1 MAVSN
6 IPNAGRSGIAPEAQA
21 PKPKPEPQQPAPAK
35 QVATPKPEPAK
46 LVSGNTARLRIDPQ
60 TERIIAEIVNE
71 DNEVIKQVP
80 PEELL
85 ELAATSR
92 AIQGLLF
99 DRST

>member
-6 IPNAGRSGIAPEAQA
+6 IPGDGRSGIAPEV
-21 PKPKPEPQQPAPAK
+21 KPPPPRSEPPAPAK
-35 QVATPKPEPAK
+35 QVVPPQPEPAK
-46 LVSGNTARLRIDPQ
+46 LASGNTARLRVDPR

-71 DNEVIKQVP
+71 KNEVVKQLP

-85 ELAATSR
+85 ELAETSR

>member
-6 IPNAGRSGIAPEAQA
+6 IPGDGRSGIAPKAQ
-21 PKPKPEPQQPAPAK
+21 PPPQPDPPEPVERVVQP
-35 QVATPKPEPAK
+35 QPEPTK
-46 LVSGNTARLRIDPQ
+46 LASGNTARLRIDPQ

-71 DNEVIKQVP
+71 ENEVVKQVP
-80 PEELL
+80 PEALL

-99 DRST
+99 DQST

>member
-1 MAVSN
+1 MMAVSN
-6 IPNAGRSGIAPEAQA
+6 IPNVGRSGIAPGTQE
-21 PKPKPEPQQPAPAK
+21 PRPKPEAPGPAERKPAP
-35 QVATPKPEPAK
+35 QPETAK
-46 LVSGNTARLRIDPQ
+46 LASGNTARLRVDPQ

-71 DNEVIKQVP
+71 DNEVVKQVP

-92 AIQGLLF
+92 AIQVLLF

>member
-6 IPNAGRSGIAPEAQA
+6 IPDIGRSGIAPGAQPKLA
-21 PKPKPEPQQPAPAK
+21 KPEIPESAGQNAASKPKPGTLA
-35 QVATPKPEPAK
+35 
-46 LVSGNTARLRIDPQ
+46 SGNTARLRIDPQ

-71 DNEVIKQVP
+71 DNEVVKQVP

>member
-6 IPNAGRSGIAPEAQA
+6 IPGDGRSGIAPEV
-21 PKPKPEPQQPAPAK
+21 KPRAKPESVKPVEP
-35 QVATPKPEPAK
+35 VATPQPEPTK
-46 LVSGNTARLRIDPQ
+46 LASGNTARLRVDPG

-71 DNEVIKQVP
+71 DNEVVKQVP

-85 ELAATSR
+85 ELAKTSR

-99 DRST
+99 DRSA

>member
-6 IPNAGRSGIAPEAQA
+6 IPEVGRSGIAPEARPQP
-21 PKPKPEPQQPAPAK
+21 PKPAPPAPAARPTEP
-35 QVATPKPEPAK
+35 QPEPAK
-46 LVSGNTARLRIDPQ
+46 LASGNTARLRIDPQ

-71 DNEVIKQVP
+71 ENEVVKQVP

>member
-6 IPNAGRSGIAPEAQA
+6 IPGNGRSGTAPEVK
-21 PKPKPEPQQPAPAK
+21 PPPPKPEPLEPVERVASPQPES
-35 QVATPKPEPAK
+35 TK
-46 LVSGNTARLRIDPQ
+46 LASGNTARLRVDPR

-71 DNEVIKQVP
+71 KNEVVRQVP

-85 ELAATSR
+85 ELAETSR

>member
-6 IPNAGRSGIAPEAQA
+6 IPGNGRSGIAPETQPAQQQ
-21 PKPKPEPQQPAPAK
+21 PEPKEPVERVPAPATE
-35 QVATPKPEPAK
+35 ATK
-46 LVSGNTARLRIDPQ
+46 LASGNTARLRVDPR

-71 DNEVIKQVP
+71 DNEVVKQVP

-85 ELAATSR
+85 ELAETSR

>member
-6 IPNAGRSGIAPEAQA
+6 IPGDGRSGIAPEAI
-21 PKPKPEPQQPAPAK
+21 PPPPKPEPIEPVK
-35 QVATPKPEPAK
+35 EVATPPPEPAK
-46 LVSGNTARLRIDPQ
+46 LASGNTARLRVDPG

-71 DNEVIKQVP
+71 ENEVVKQVP

-85 ELAATSR
+85 ELAETSR

-99 DRST
+99 DRSS